1 MTVLSPKMAVE
12 IALFAYR
19 SNQNTKHRVP
29 EGIKMISILNQ
40 KI

>member
-12 IALFAYR
+12 IALFAYS

-29 EGIKMISILNQ
+29 Q
-40 KI
+40 KV